1 MSRLLHFVI
10 LFLTIGSTLW
20 VMDFSFSPNS
30 AATEE
35 GHGINSGSR
44 KYYEYLRLRDPKTGR
59 VPVNMR
65 QRELEFVSHLPKSND
80 RSLDWTHR
88 GPFNIGGRTRAFA
101 LDVLNE
107 NTMLAGGVTG
117 GMWKST
123 DGGSSWTKT
132 TAMAD
137 IHSVSCVVQ
146 DTRPGHENTW
156 YHGTGEESYGV
167 VSGTSFSSLF
177 SGNGIFKSTDNGSTW
192 TALFSTV
199 SNTPEN
205 TLQIG
210 SYDFCWN
217 MVIDH
222 TNLLEE
228 EVYAAVYSGIIRS
241 TDGGGSWQQV
251 LGFGS
256 AGQEFTDIMITPQGV
271 LYATLSFGNASN
283 NGGYFRSADG
293 ITWTEITPTGITSQ
307 RRSVM
312 CINPQNENEVYF
324 LTEVI
329 GTDLSNVGHTLFKY
343 TYLSGDGSGAGGS
356 WDDRSMNLP
365 DGSCELFIG
374 TDFEFE
380 TFRTQ
385 FSYDMC
391 MAHHP
396 TEPDMLYIGGI
407 NINRSAS
414 AFAND
419 DSEWIGGYRCNEAEP
434 WFYVYPNHHPDQ
446 HLMVFSPSNPEVMYS
461 ANDGGLYKTSNASD
475 ASVTWTPLNHGYSN
489 AQFYTVH
496 MEQGHANSDFV
507 FGGMQDNGTWIT
519 NNTVANQ
526 NWKELHSDDGAYGAL
541 PEGRAFVITSSQQGK
556 IFKKT
561 MDAEGNLT
569 GTRRIDADQ
578 GPAALF
584 INPLMLDPVNQVDL
598 YLAGNRTI
606 WQLPRVDTFLVNNDY
621 LTEVD
626 NDYWD
631 NISESLIPVSHG
643 SISCLDKAIAD
654 NTIIFY
660 GTTVGKLW
668 RLDNCFDA
676 PVKSEITSD
685 LFPEGAYMSC
695 VTMHDFNVDEAIVS
709 FSNYNIPSI
718 FHTTDGGATFTDVSG
733 NLEQFADGTGAGP
746 AVYWVEIYPGDA
758 PVYFAGT
765 SSGLFSTN
773 ALDGSNTIW
782 TLEGGDVIGNCVIN
796 MVDVRPFDGK
806 IVVGTHGRG
815 VFSSSMDPVEAA
827 GVGTFYET
835 TSDLNVYPN
844 PFTDRIQF
852 ECELNTNSD
861 VHLEIFDLRGKRI
874 SIERRQ
880 NLVPGKQ
887 IVVWKPLADLPR
899 GSYLY
904 TITWNGKSRSGK
916 ILYQ

>member
-1 MSRLLHFVI
+1 MFRFITASVFSLSIAF
-10 LFLTIGSTLW
+10 TLSM
-20 VMDFSFSPNS
+20 MDFGFSPAHS
-30 AATEE
+30 AADE
-35 GHGINSGSR
+35 GHGVNSGSR
-44 KYYEYLRLRDPKTGR
+44 KYYEYLRHRDPKTGA
-59 VPVNMR
+59 VPANMR
-65 QRELEFVSHLPKSND
+65 QRELDFVSHLPHSAD

-88 GPFNIGGRTRAFA
+88 GPFNIGGRTRALA
-101 LDVLNE
+101 IDAQNE
-107 NTMLAGGVTG
+107 NTLLAGGVTG

-123 DGGSSWTKT
+123 DGGSSWIKT
-132 TAMAD
+132 TALTD

-167 VSGTSFSSLF
+167 VSGTSFTSLF
-177 SGNGIFKSTDNGSTW
+177 SGNGIFKSTDNGNSW
-192 TALFSTV
+192 TALVSTV
-199 SNTPEN
+199 SNTPQN

-210 SYDFCWN
+210 SYDFAWN
-217 MVIDH
+217 MAIDH
-222 TNLLEE
+222 TNLSED

-241 TDGGGSWQQV
+241 TDGGNTWTQV
-251 LGFGS
+251 LGFGT
-256 AGQEFTDIMITPQGV
+256 AGQEFSDIMITPQGV
-271 LYATLSFGNASN
+271 LYATLSFGNATN
-283 NGGYFRSADG
+283 NGGYFRSTDG
-293 ITWTEITPTGITSQ
+293 ITWTEITPTGITDQ
-307 RRSVM
+307 RRTVM

-324 LTEVI
+324 LTEII

-343 TYLSGDGSGAGGS
+343 TYLAGDGSGAGGN
-356 WDDRSMNLP
+356 WEDRSMNLP
-365 DGSCELFIG
+365 DGSCELNIG
-374 TDFEFE
+374 VDFEFE
-380 TFRTQ
+380 TFRSQ

-396 TEPDMLYIGGI
+396 TIANMLYIGGI

-414 AFAND
+414 AFASD

-446 HLMVFSPSNPEVMYS
+446 HLMVFSPSNPETMYS
-461 ANDGGLYKTSNASD
+461 ANDGGLYKSENISAP
-475 ASVTWTPLNHGYSN
+475 AVTWSTLNHGYSN

-496 MEQGHANSDFV
+496 MEQGHSNSDFV

-519 NNTVANQ
+519 NNTLVNQ
-526 NWKELHSDDGAYGAL
+526 NWKELHGDDGAYGAI

-584 INPLMLDPVNQVDL
+584 INPLMLDPFNHVDL

-606 WQLPRVDTFLVNNDY
+606 WQLARVDTFAITNDY
-621 LTEVD
+621 LTELD

-643 SISCLDKAIAD
+643 SISCLDKAIED

-660 GTTVGKLW
+660 GTTAGKLW
-668 RLDNCFDA
+668 RLDNCYEA
-676 PVKSEITSD
+676 PVKTEITSD

-718 FHTTDGGATFTDVSG
+718 FHTSDGGASFVDVSG
-733 NLEQFADGTGAGP
+733 NLEEFADGTGAGP
-746 AVYWVEIYPGDA
+746 AVYWVEIYPGDT

-765 SSGLFSTN
+765 SSGLFSTD
-773 ALDGSNTIW
+773 ALNGSSTIW
-782 TLEGGDVIGNCVIN
+782 SLEGTDVIGNCIVN

-815 VFSSSMDPVEAA
+815 VFSSSMEPVEAA
-827 GVGTFYET
+827 GIHSQIGNSFNL
-835 TSDLNVYPN
+835 DVYPN
-844 PFTDRIQF
+844 PFTDKIQF
-852 ECELNTNSD
+852 ECQLNSGGD
-861 VHLEIFDLRGKRI
+861 VKLEIFDLQGKRI
-874 SIERRQ
+874 SFEQ
-880 NLVPGKQ
+880 KQHLAPGKQ
-887 IVVWKPLADLPR
+887 IITWKPMAGLSR
-899 GSYLY
+899 GTYVY
-904 TITWNGKSRSGK
+904 TISFNGNIHTGK
-916 ILYQ
+916 ILFQ

>member
-1 MSRLLHFVI
+1 MFRFIAASFFSLSIAV
-10 LFLTIGSTLW
+10 TLSM
-20 VMDFSFSPNS
+20 MDFGFSSAQS
-30 AATEE
+30 AADE

-44 KYYEYLRLRDPKTGR
+44 KYYEYLRHRDPKTGA
-59 VPVNMR
+59 VPVNIR
-65 QRELEFVSHLPKSND
+65 QRELDFVSHLPHSND
-80 RSLDWTHR
+80 RSLDWSHR

-123 DGGSSWTKT
+123 DGGSAWTKT
-132 TAMAD
+132 TAFAD

-156 YHGTGEESYGV
+156 YQGTGEESYGV
-167 VSGTSFSSLF
+167 VSGTSFTSQF
-177 SGNGIFKSTDNGSTW
+177 SGNGIFKSTDNGDSW
-192 TALFSTV
+192 TQLFSTV

-210 SYDFCWN
+210 SYDFSWN
-217 MVIDH
+217 MAIDH
-222 TNLLEE
+222 TNLAEE

-241 TDGGGSWQQV
+241 TDGGSTWQQV

-271 LYATLSFGNASN
+271 LYATLSFANASN
-283 NGGYFRSADG
+283 NGGYFRSTDG
-293 ITWTEITPTGITSQ
+293 INWTEITPTGITSQ
-307 RRSVM
+307 RRTVM
-312 CINPQNENEVYF
+312 CVNPQNDNEVYF
-324 LTEVI
+324 LTEII
-329 GTDLSNVGHTLFKY
+329 GTSLSEVGHTLFKY
-343 TYLSGDGSGAGGS
+343 TYVSGDGSGNNGT
-356 WDDRSMNLP
+356 WENRSVNLP

-374 TDFEFE
+374 NDFEFE

-391 MAHHP
+391 IAHHP
-396 TEPDMLYIGGI
+396 TIPDLLFIGGI
-407 NINRSAS
+407 NINRSTS
-414 AFAND
+414 AFWND
-419 DSEWIGGYRCNEAEP
+419 DSEWIGGYRCNEEEP

-446 HLMVFSPSNPEVMYS
+446 HFMVFSPSDPNVMYS
-461 ANDGGLYKTSNASD
+461 ANDGGLYKSNTILD
-475 ASVTWTPLNHGYSN
+475 PTVTWTSLNNGYSN

-496 MEQGHANSDFV
+496 MEQGHTESDFV

-519 NNTVANQ
+519 NNTTANQ

-584 INPLMLDPVNQVDL
+584 INPLILDPLNNVDL

-643 SISCLDKAIAD
+643 SISCLDKAIED

-668 RLDNCFDA
+668 RLDNCF
-676 PVKSEITSD
+676 
-685 LFPEGAYMSC
+685 
-695 VTMHDFNVDEAIVS
+695 EA
-709 FSNYNIPSI
+709 
-718 FHTTDGGATFTDVSG
+718 
-733 NLEQFADGTGAGP
+733 
-746 AVYWVEIYPGDA
+746 
-758 PVYFAGT
+758 
-765 SSGLFSTN
+765 
-773 ALDGSNTIW
+773 
-782 TLEGGDVIGNCVIN
+782 
-796 MVDVRPFDGK
+796 
-806 IVVGTHGRG
+806 
-815 VFSSSMDPVEAA
+815 
-827 GVGTFYET
+827 
-835 TSDLNVYPN
+835 
-844 PFTDRIQF
+844 
-852 ECELNTNSD
+852 
-861 VHLEIFDLRGKRI
+861 
-874 SIERRQ
+874 
-880 NLVPGKQ
+880 
-887 IVVWKPLADLPR
+887 
-899 GSYLY
+899 
-904 TITWNGKSRSGK
+904 
-916 ILYQ
+916 